1 MNGATLSI
9 TVSDL
14 DAARVAIPAVVAERG
29 VGLVRLEAGE
39 VSLEEVFVDLVGGE
53 S

>member
-1 MNGATLSI
+1 M
-9 TVSDL
+9 
-14 DAARVAIPAVVAERG
+14 AIPAAVAERG

-53 S
+53 A